1 MRYNVLF
8 VILFITF
15 TSWKIDK
22 QGPWIITNGQRV
34 TLYTR
39 PLQYSKS
46 PTPDS
51 LIIQKIINEQEN
63 MIDYINNRLNT
74 DFQSSVNI
82 YLYNLDETKEK
93 IGTIGGGQARSTGF
107 RRNIYFTFRQN
118 PTFNTITKE
127 YVYLGAHEMVHII
140 ADNQLGRRTTRF
152 FGEGYACALSG
163 NYGSKKQGDRM
174 VFIRN
179 DSTLAKIIALDQF
192 LLPSALIDNDS
203 LPAREYYPQIGC
215 LVNWMLETYG
225 AEKINR
231 LYNSRRSNIKTKF
244 QQVTGVSFEEME
256 KIYIEY
262 CNTEVV
268 SQTR

>member
-8 VILFITF
+8 VILFTIF
-15 TSWKIDK
+15 TSLKTDK
-22 QGPWIITNGQRV
+22 QEPWIITNGHRV

-39 PLQYSKS
+39 PPHYNKYPS
-46 PTPDS
+46 PDS
-51 LIIQKIINEQEN
+51 FTIQKIINEQEN

-107 RRNIYFTFRQN
+107 RRNIFFTFRQN
-118 PTFNTITKE
+118 PTFNTITDE
-127 YVYLGAHEMVHII
+127 YVYMGAHEMVHII

-192 LLPSALIDNDS
+192 LSPSDLIDNDS

-231 LYNSRRSNIKTKF
+231 IYNSRRTNIKSKF

-256 KIYIEY
+256 QLYIEY
-262 CNTEVV
+262 CYTGMA